1 MVGEQ
6 DGFAGAL
13 TAMGCEC
20 TPNARGGMRLLL
32 AEGVEVRDVY
42 KLASDR
48 NLQLRRLSQ
57 RRDTLE
63 DIFLKAMEAN
73 TNGGV

>member
-1 MVGEQ
+1 MLSGEINNQ
-6 DGFAGAL
+6 ITQPYWLDVYSKD
-13 TAMGCEC
+13 
-20 TPNARGGMRLLL
+20 
-32 AEGVEVRDVY
+32 VEVRDVY
-42 KLASDR
+42 KLASER

-73 TNGGV
+73 NNGGV